1 MPRKCYYLFSHLYCN
16 SVKLVSTK
24 KRKTRQQ
31 PVIPPEQ
38 PPTESPKKEP
48 KVPEPVPS
56 TVQEKPWFKS
66 WPEGV
71 PKHIDYPEVPLF
83 ELLRKSAR
91 EYPDHVSMV
100 YFGKG
105 ITYREL
111 DRLSDK
117 FANALV
123 GLGASK
129 GDKIAIFLPNIPQFI
144 ISYYGAI
151 KMGGIETAISPLYKE
166 REVEHQLVDSEAET
180 IVVMDALYPVLE
192 QALPKT
198 KVKNIIVTSM
208 KEYMPSATAFL
219 GSLLKKIPSHKV
231 ERAPNIYFFQE
242 LLGKYE
248 ANPPRVEINPRE
260 DLVALQYT
268 GGTTG
273 LSKGAM
279 LTHMNLV
286 SNAVACAEWLMGTKG
301 TETFLT
307 VLPLFHIY
315 GMTTGMNSPIYLAGK
330 MILLPRFDATTTF
343 AAIQNHRAT
352 VFCGAPTMYS
362 LLLNHPACGKYSL
375 KTIRFCISG
384 SAPLP
389 PEIQKRWMEASGGV
403 LVEGYGLTESSPVTH
418 CNPLDKTL
426 KTVKI
431 GSIGLPWPDT
441 DAKIMDMETRSQEV
455 PVGETGELAVKG
467 PQIMKGYWKM
477 PEDSADVL
485 RNGWLFT
492 GDVGKMDED
501 GYFYITDR
509 KKDLIKY
516 KGYSV
521 YPREIEDVI
530 YEHPAVKLCA
540 VVGKPDPVASELPK
554 AFIVLKEGKTATA
567 EEIKEFVNSKV
578 APYKAIREV
587 EFRKELPMTLV
598 GKVLRRVLQ
607 EEEKKKAQQI

>member
-1 MPRKCYYLFSHLYCN
+1 M
-16 SVKLVSTK
+16 LVSTR
-24 KRKTRQQ
+24 KRRVKQQ
-31 PVIPPEQ
+31 PAPASEKIRKESTKEEPAKTQTVSQ
-38 PPTESPKKEP
+38 PK
-48 KVPEPVPS
+48 
-56 TVQEKPWFKS
+56 EKPWFRF

-71 PKHIDYPEVPLF
+71 PKNIDYPQVPLF
-83 ELLRKSAR
+83 ELLRSAAK
-91 EYPDHVSMV
+91 EYPDHVSIV
-100 YFGKG
+100 YYDKSM
-105 ITYREL
+105 TYKEL

-117 FANALV
+117 FATALS
-123 GLGASK
+123 GLGIK
-129 GDKIAIFLPNIPQFI
+129 QGDKVALFLPNIPQFP

-151 KMGGIETAISPLYKE
+151 KTGAIETAISPLYKE
-166 REVEHQLVDSEAET
+166 REVEHQLNDSEAET

-192 QALPKT
+192 KILSKT

-208 KEYMPSATAFL
+208 KEYMPSTIAFL
-219 GSLLKKIPSHKV
+219 GSLLGRIPSHKV
-231 ERAPNIYFFQE
+231 ERAPNVHFFQE
-242 LLGKYE
+242 LLNKYE
-248 ANPPRVEINPRE
+248 ANPPQVSIDPRE

-273 LSKGAM
+273 LAKGAM
-279 LTHMNLV
+279 LTHSNLV
-286 SNAVACAEWLMGTKG
+286 SNAVACAEWLGGKKG
-301 TETFLT
+301 TENFLT

-315 GMTTGMNSPIYLAGK
+315 GMTTGMNAPIYLAGR
-330 MILLPRFDATTTF
+330 MVMLPRFDAKTTF
-343 AAIQNHRAT
+343 EAIQKQSIS

-362 LLLNHPACGKYSL
+362 LLLNHPDCSRFNL
-375 KTIRFCISG
+375 KSIKFCISG

-389 PEIQKRWMEASGGV
+389 PEVQKKWMEVTGGV

-418 CNPLDKTL
+418 CNPLDKSL

-441 DAKIMDMETRSQEV
+441 DAKIVDMETGNV
-455 PVGETGELAVKG
+455 DLPPGETGELLVKG
-467 PQIMKGYWKM
+467 PQVMKGYWKM
-477 PEDSADVL
+477 PEDSRDVL

-492 GDVGKMDED
+492 GDIGKMDED

-540 VVGKPDPVASELPK
+540 VVGKPDPVASEIPK
-554 AFIVLKEGKTATA
+554 AFIVLKEGKTATQ
-567 EEIKEFVNSKV
+567 EEIKQFVNSKL
-578 APYKAIREV
+578 APYKAIREI
-587 EFRKELPMTLV
+587 EFRTELPMTLV

-607 EEEKKKAQQI
+607 EEERKKAQQA